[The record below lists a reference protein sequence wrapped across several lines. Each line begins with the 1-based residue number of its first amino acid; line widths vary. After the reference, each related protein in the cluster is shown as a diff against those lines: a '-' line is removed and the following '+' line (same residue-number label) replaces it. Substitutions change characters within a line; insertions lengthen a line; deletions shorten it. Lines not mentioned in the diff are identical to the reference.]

1 VVKQKAKCAKENIM
15 ALKDITSQKDLV
27 AERDRNQAKIK
38 QDREDARAAQQE
50 ELRKANYLKER
61 RVGNN
66 LAYQQFK
73 KYGTEG
79 IDTGENLGPIDK
91 YVFGQTK
98 DDPRYQAAREMK
110 SALENERAKAN
121 VSDALDAQRK
131 AMYDSARKQDMGL
144 PAGAQTYKKGGKVKA
159 KKMASGGKVS
169 SASKRAD
176 GIATKGKTRGRMI

>member
-1 VVKQKAKCAKENIM
+1 M
-15 ALKDITSQKDLV
+15 ALKDITSQQDLI
-27 AERDRNQAKIK
+27 AERNRNQEKIK
-38 QDREDARAAQQE
+38 KDREDAKASQQE
-50 ELRKANYLKER
+50 ELKKANYLKER

-91 YVFGQTK
+91 YIFGQTK
-98 DDPRYQAAREMK
+98 DDPRFQAAREMK

-121 VSDALDAQRK
+121 IPDELDAQRK

-159 KKMASGGKVS
+159 KAKPKAKKMASGGKVRGCGCES
-169 SASKRAD
+169 
-176 GIATKGKTRGRMI
+176 KGKTKGRFI